1 MNIDYFLKFFVPKD
15 ESFFPLFEENAKILI
30 RAAELLKDLMETS
43 TIEEREPIIWE
54 IKAAELAGDEMIHK
68 IFDQINKSF
77 ITPFDRED
85 IQELASSLDDV
96 LDYINGVG
104 QRVLLYKTKSFI
116 PEFKVMAEIIHSA
129 SLEIDI
135 AVHSLRHAG
144 REKEK
149 IIQTCIKINT
159 LENKADELYHIG
171 ISGLF
176 ENETNTNE
184 LIKKKGILET
194 LEKVADKAEDVSDVI
209 KTILIKMT

>member
-1 MNIDYFLKFFVPKD
+1 MNIDYFLKFFIPKD
-15 ESFFPLFEENAKILI
+15 ESFFPLFEENSKILI
-30 RAAELLKDLMETS
+30 KASELLKLLMAT
-43 TIEEREPIIWE
+43 TTFEEREQIIKE

-68 IFDQINKSF
+68 IFDQINHSF

-85 IQELASSLDDV
+85 IQGLASSMDDV

-104 QRVLLYKTKSFI
+104 QRVLLYKPKSFI
-116 PEFKVMAEIIHSA
+116 KEFTEMADLINKAAI
-129 SLEIDI
+129 EIDI
-135 AVHSLRHAG
+135 AVHSLRNAG
-144 REKEK
+144 RNRIR
-149 IIQTCIKINT
+149 IIENCIKINT
-159 LENKADELYHIG
+159 IENKADELYHLG

-176 ENETNTNE
+176 EHEENTNE